1 MLSGSAFEDQDLF
14 RDDRAWIYKT
24 EQFGYFGPKISTDRR
39 KKLILGF
46 NGGVGYAKLRGPG
59 YRFSANS
66 IYKPKDNLNIKIDF
80 TQDLSPSRMQWVDII
95 GEDINISRVYAR
107 TEQWTR
113 KIDFRVDWTLSPD
126 ISFQG
131 FFQPFR
137 ANMKY
142 EDFFYLL
149 EPNTMELDTYPYLE
163 EGNGDPGFK
172 IENSIGTF
180 VLRWEYSPG
189 SALFLVYNLNENK
202 YFENSTG
209 SWDKSSAN
217 AIYLKLSYW
226 FKN

>member
-1 MLSGSAFEDQDLF
+1 M
-14 RDDRAWIYKT
+14 
-24 EQFGYFGPKISTDRR
+24 STDRR

-46 NGGVGYAKLRGPG
+46 NGGIGYAKLRGAG
-59 YRFSANS
+59 YRLRLNS
-66 IYKPKDNLNIKIDF
+66 VYKPRDNVNIKIDF

-95 GEDINISRVYAR
+95 EDGINFSRVYAR

-137 ANMKY
+137 ADMNY
-142 EDFFYLL
+142 ENFFSLVG
-149 EPNTMELDTYPYLE
+149 PKTMELDTYPYIE

-202 YFENSTG
+202 YYENSSGT
-209 SWDKSSAN
+209 WDNSSAN